1 VEDVSRAKPG
11 RNEPCPCGSGKK
23 YKVCH
28 AAEDRAQ
35 AAARPAA
42 PARPLAEDLRAAL
55 LILQHQDVT
64 RLTAA
69 LERLGALLTE
79 WGPAPNLRFDAA
91 TFDAHVTGEFSRLAE
106 MIEEKPAQARHA
118 LRTSTVRALGTRS
131 FLEKLR
137 ATLLAR
143 ASVEGLSVEDRQALC
158 LGALLATTGKD
169 SRVQPEDRPVL
180 DVVFD
185 VQVREWGSRQEAD
198 WRSKLEAI
206 SASTGLSDEALDALM
221 KASEGDVDALVQYV
235 EADPALAARI
245 TQEGKERAARVEA
258 TLRQPSTPP
267 VFAPEEQVWLTA
279 VLWEPLRTLK
289 AGQPDAGARAAAVS
303 EFLRA
308 AKAALEADPELLAS
322 MLERMRARAQDAAL
336 EEAARAFYADAAV
349 AFEAEPVRMVLAAIL
364 TSRAE
369 PPSRSPEEA
378 VARADLEA
386 LPAWK
391 AEDLEPYRQLLEA
404 MRLPGPAERLR
415 RAQAWLRE
423 HPLSL

>member
-1 VEDVSRAKPG
+1 MSRARPG

-28 AAEDRAQ
+28 AAEDRAR
-35 AAARPAA
+35 AAAQPAV
-42 PARPLAEDLRAAL
+42 PARPLAEDLRAAMV
-55 LILQHQDVT
+55 ILHQQDVP

-69 LERLGALLTE
+69 LERLRALLTE
-79 WGPAPNLRFDAA
+79 WGPAPGLRFDEAA
-91 TFDAHVTGEFSRLAE
+91 FDAHVTGEFSRLAE
-106 MIEEKPAQARHA
+106 AIERQPAQARHELHVST
-118 LRTSTVRALGTRS
+118 LRDLGTRA

-143 ASVEGLSVEDRQALC
+143 ASVSGLSAEDRQALC
-158 LGALLATTGKD
+158 VGALLATTTPGT
-169 SRVQPEDRPVL
+169 RVQPEDRPVL
-180 DVVFD
+180 DVLFD
-185 VQVREWGSRQEAD
+185 VQVREWGARQQED
-198 WRSKLEAI
+198 WRSKLEAL
-206 SASTGLSDEALDALM
+206 SASTGLSDEALEALM

-235 EADPALAARI
+235 EADPALAGRI
-245 TQEGKERAARVEA
+245 AQEGKERAARVEA
-258 TLRQPSTPP
+258 ALRQPSTPP

-289 AGQPDAGARAAAVS
+289 ARQPDASTRAAAVS
-303 EFLRA
+303 SFLRA
-308 AKAALEADPELLAS
+308 AKAALEADPEFLAS
-322 MLERMRARAQDAAL
+322 LLERMRARAQDASL
-336 EEAARAFYADAAV
+336 EEAARAFYTDAAV
-349 AFEAEPVRMVLAAIL
+349 AFEAEPVRLVLAAIL

-378 VARADLEA
+378 VVRADLEA

-404 MRLPGPAERLR
+404 MQLPGPAERLR

-423 HPLSL
+423 HPISQ